1 MNQFPK
7 ELEFARDYSLFL
19 NNLILSLWE
28 SAEESKIF
36 NHTIK
41 FEKPS
46 QTKKYLKVFETR
58 DSVQFRKWMVE
69 NDKLTD
75 LYFLTLKAVIRGLV
89 WDFNSYVYEA
99 LENILRRKYNV
110 AYTLLRKPFKENL
123 FLLEWI
129 VADSFDFM
137 VKYNFF
143 DSNSYAPLSFFGKK
157 KETYDIIE
165 KAISKIHFPYFCDPD
180 FIYQLRYD
188 KSQFYSFDQWWNLS
202 THLVTSRNKIKTES
216 FNLNFI
222 FSNEKDELNQL
233 YHLFSLLPLLL
244 FYANE
249 IIESSMKSISHIK
262 EDNIGNRRVIGFLAW
277 VEERYVDNRF
287 DCREIKKDYKELRK
301 LLNQKCPDCNK
312 NIKMN
317 SINMKSY
324 CLNESIKCSECGY
337 KIEVS
342 ENAV

>member
-1 MNQFPK
+1 MNHFPK

-28 SAEESKIF
+28 SAEDSKVF

-41 FEKPS
+41 FENPA
-46 QTKKYLKVFETR
+46 QTKKYLRVFETR
-58 DSVQFRKWMVE
+58 DSIQFRKWMFE

-75 LYFLTLKAVIRGLV
+75 LYFLTLKSVIRGLV
-89 WDFNSYVYEA
+89 WDFHSYAYEA
-99 LENILRRKYNV
+99 LENILRGKYSV

-137 VKYNFF
+137 TKYNFF
-143 DSNSYAPLSFFGKK
+143 DSDSYAPLSFFGKK
-157 KETYDIIE
+157 KETYEIIE
-165 KAISKIHFPYFCDPD
+165 KAISKIQFPYFSDPS
-180 FIYQLRYD
+180 FIYELRYD
-188 KSQFYSFDQWWNLS
+188 KSQFYSFDQLWNLS

-222 FSNEKDELNQL
+222 FSNEIDERNQL

-262 EDNIGNRRVIGFLAW
+262 EDNIASRRVVGLLAW
-277 VEERYVDNRF
+277 VEEKYIDNRY
-287 DCREIKKDYKELRK
+287 DCSEIKKDYKEFRK
-301 LLNQKCPDCNK
+301 MLNHKCPSCNK
-312 NIKMN
+312 NIKMD
-317 SINMKSY
+317 SSNMKLY
-324 CLNESIKCSECGY
+324 CLDESIKCSKCG
-337 KIEVS
+337 KVIEVL
-342 ENAV
+342 EKAV